1 MTVIYIITAVALVTS
16 AWKSPAKTRQALAV
30 AWRKFLKVAPAF
42 VQIVCAVSLI
52 LYFVPNELIAR
63 CLGVE
68 NRWVA
73 VALAAGLGSIMILP
87 GFIAFP
93 LAAKLLHMGA
103 AYMVLS
109 AFTTT
114 VMMVGI
120 VTIPLERAYFGL
132 KVTLVRNALGLLI
145 ALAVALATGWV
156 FGELL

>member
-1 MTVIYIITAVALVTS
+1 MIVIYIITAVALVIS
-16 AWKSPAKTRQALAV
+16 VYKSPRKTQQALAV

-52 LYFVPNELIAR
+52 LYFVPNELIAK
-63 CLGVE
+63 CLGVQ
-68 NRWVA
+68 NRWYA
-73 VALAAGLGSIMILP
+73 VSLAAGLGSIMILP

-93 LAAKLLHMGA
+93 LAAKLLNMGA

-114 VMMVGI
+114 VMMVGL

-132 KVTLVRNALGLLI
+132 KVTLMRNALGLVI
-145 ALAVALATGWV
+145 ALAVALATGWA
-156 FGELL
+156 FGELP